1 MVKNDMVKN
10 VTDNNFDSELCC
22 ENKIVVDF
30 WATWCQP
37 CKMLSPIIE
46 ELDKECTGVKFLKV
60 NANESPSLASRYK
73 ITSLPT
79 ILVFHNGT
87 IEVIKGFKPKAIIK
101 EIIESI

>member
-1 MVKNDMVKN
+1 MVKN
-10 VTDNNFDSELCC
+10 VNDNNFDSEMCY

-46 ELDKECTGVKFLKV
+46 ELDKECTEVKFLKV
-60 NANESPSLASRYK
+60 NADECPVLTSKYK

-79 ILVFHNGT
+79 ILIFHNGT
-87 IEVIKGFKPKAIIK
+87 IKVIKGFKPKAIIK
-101 EIIESI
+101 ETIENMQ